1 MNRVRP
7 ATVIDAAAIARIDVE
22 CWRSTYAGVL
32 PDKLLLGLSESER
45 KRVWSSYIARHPGD
59 LVVGITPAGRGPG
72 FGNLGPGREPPPP
85 LSRRGLPPYRPPH
98 HPGQGL

>member
-7 ATVIDAAAIARIDVE
+7 ATVIDAAAIARIDAE

-59 LVVGITPAGRGPG
+59 LVVGITPAGRAPG
-72 FGNLGPGREPPPP
+72 FGNCGRRPDAQSPLAREAFTPYAPPD
-85 LSRRGLPPYRPPH
+85 YH
-98 HPGQGL
+98 GQ

>member
-7 ATVIDAAAIARIDVE
+7 AIVTDAAAIARIDVE

-32 PDKLLLGLSESER
+32 PDNLLLGLSENER

-59 LVVGITPAGRGPG
+59 LVVGITPVGRVEAVAYGWPDLAAVLKTQARTG
-72 FGNLGPGREPPPP
+72 GTFGGE
-85 LSRRGLPPYRPPH
+85 S
-98 HPGQGL
+98 